1 MELQWGLHRR
11 QVRSTLHVIHI
22 HLHIPALGVV
32 NITSDATSILL
43 PNTLNVVVTVT
54 V

>member
-1 MELQWGLHRR
+1 MEDKISIILINEEVLY
-11 QVRSTLHVIHI
+11 
-22 HLHIPALGVV
+22 IPALGVV
-32 NITSDATSILL
+32 NIMSDATSILL

>member
-1 MELQWGLHRR
+1 MEDKYEHCCILNQE
-11 QVRSTLHVIHI
+11 VS
-22 HLHIPALGVV
+22 IPALDVV
-32 NITSDATSILL
+32 NIMSDATSILL